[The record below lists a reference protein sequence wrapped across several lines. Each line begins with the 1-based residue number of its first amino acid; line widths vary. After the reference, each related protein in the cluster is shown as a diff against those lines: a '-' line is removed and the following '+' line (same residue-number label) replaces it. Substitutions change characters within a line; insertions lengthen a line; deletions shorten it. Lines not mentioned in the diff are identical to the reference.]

1 MLVDSGTPTC
11 FIVGSDEYSKI
22 PGMSYFEV
30 SNSSKVPIESITA
43 LRVTTR
49 WSKVEI
55 ISEEFVVYTTFGFVP
70 TVLIKV
76 DDKEI
81 PRMLHIGAKSLAS
94 QLNEMRQDNKYR
106 FTGLKFEIS
115 KVSDDKRA
123 PYQFQ

>member
-1 MLVDSGTPTC
+1 
-11 FIVGSDEYSKI
+11 
-22 PGMSYFEV
+22 MSYFEV
-30 SNSSKVPIESITA
+30 SNNNKVPIESITA

-55 ISEEFVVYTTFGFVP
+55 ISEEFVVFTSFGFVP
-70 TVLIKV
+70 TVLVKV

-94 QLNEMRQDNKYR
+94 QLNEMRQDNEYR
-106 FTGLKFEIS
+106 FTGLKFELS
-115 KVSDDKRA
+115 KVSDDKRS